1 VRHKMNGLFVELTL
15 IEIFL
20 ILLLAFGLL
29 FILYL
34 LSGIFSSV
42 TKKRKA
48 RAVAADETAFEGE
61 PAEASSGGAKA
72 DTPPEPEKP
81 LDEKE
86 LLRMREDDLRKRENR
101 LKEERMKELSQREK
115 FISNRPSAVEAE
127 QSFGGQDDIS
137 TERKSILDF
146 IKTAE
151 ERHSRG
157 ELSEQNYR
165 MIVSD
170 YRQQLSELDIKSR
183 KQGGVGPD
191 L

>member
-1 VRHKMNGLFVELTL
+1 MNGLFVELTL

-48 RAVAADETAFEGE
+48 RAVAADEAAFEGV

-137 TERKSILDF
+137 TERKRILDF